1 MLEGLVQT
9 VEKLRERIRA
19 HRSSIGSYEVRTRA
33 SLIDPMLCALGWDV
47 GDPTHVTLER
57 PTDSGRPDY
66 ALLGATGKPVLLI
79 EAKKL
84 EVTREPINQVV
95 AYVVAENMR
104 RAYKVP
110 FCAYTNGD
118 VWEVFDV
125 LNSNS
130 VLNARISSDDA
141 ADCAFKLLGMWRASL
156 VDGSLRTPVKLPA
169 KRQIKSADQVDH
181 DLSEVE
187 EPSDRRAW
195 TLANW
200 NAEDGEPRSIAFP
213 GEDAQVLH
221 TQKDLLVSVAK
232 YLVRTGRLTADD
244 ATCSSGRKRHIV
256 HSSQRHPSG
265 KIFQA
270 PVKLADRL
278 YLETANPFG
287 QTIKYARKLL
297 EHYGRDAGLDGRV
310 RLGQ

>member
-1 MLEGLVQT
+1 MLDGLVQT

-141 ADCAFKLLGMWRASL
+141 ADCAFKLLGLWRASL
-156 VDGSLRTPVKLPA
+156 IDGSLRTAVKLPA
-169 KRQIKSADQVDH
+169 KGSAESAEQVDR
-181 DLSEVE
+181 DLGAV
-187 EPSDRRAW
+187 
-195 TLANW
+195 
-200 NAEDGEPRSIAFP
+200 
-213 GEDAQVLH
+213 
-221 TQKDLLVSVAK
+221 VAK
-232 YLVRTGRLTADD
+232 KDEASRSVHRPTPRGGHQSKNRSGATPKLAFRQPLLD
-244 ATCSSGRKRHIV
+244 ALKELGRKATSRDV
-256 HSSQRHPSG
+256 
-265 KIFQA
+265 
-270 PVKLADRL
+270 
-278 YLETANPFG
+278 
-287 QTIKYARKLL
+287 L
-297 EHYGRDAGLDGRV
+297 EHVEKHMEGQLNEADYGLLRS
-310 RLGQ
+310 GQKRWEIVSIGCAIGW